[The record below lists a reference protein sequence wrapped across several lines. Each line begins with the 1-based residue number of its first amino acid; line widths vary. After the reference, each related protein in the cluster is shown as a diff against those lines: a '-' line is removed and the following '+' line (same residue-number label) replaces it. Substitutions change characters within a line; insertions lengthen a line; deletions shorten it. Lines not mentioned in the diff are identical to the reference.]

1 MMSLGGFE
9 YHKPTDI
16 LRSKVPGFA
25 PGFADDVTFI
35 PSPEDVVLT
44 ELYKGYIS
52 NSLQPIGGPPPFVIE
67 R

>member
-1 MMSLGGFE
+1 
-9 YHKPTDI
+9 
-16 LRSKVPGFA
+16 LRSKDPGFA